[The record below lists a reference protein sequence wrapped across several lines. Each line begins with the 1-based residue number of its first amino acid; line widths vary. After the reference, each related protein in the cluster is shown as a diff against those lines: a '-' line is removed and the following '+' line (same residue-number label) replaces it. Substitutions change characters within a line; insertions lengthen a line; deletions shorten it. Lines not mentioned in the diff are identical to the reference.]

1 MIVINGEQYAEND
14 KEFIDSLFT
23 PGGTLRTFAK
33 ITRRD
38 TKRERGIL
46 YWTDDRG
53 GYCLDENSGIFGVFY
68 KLDGGRIGFNYT
80 AQEIKRQ

>member
-33 ITRRD
+33 IQKRKSAKMRLYSTRARAAD
-38 TKRERGIL
+38 IL
-46 YWTDDRG
+46 NAQMAY
-53 GYCLDENSGIFGVFY
+53 SGNFPH
-68 KLDGGRIGFNYT
+68 
-80 AQEIKRQ
+80 

>member
-33 ITRRD
+33 IQKRKNETLFYTRP
-38 TKRERGIL
+38 G
-46 YWTDDRG
+46 G
-53 GYCLDENSGIFGVFY
+53 GYFERIDGLFGQLSTLDN
-68 KLDGGRIGFNYT
+68 GRKFFQWT
-80 AQEIKRQ
+80 SAEIKRQ